1 MGWLRMEGGCG
12 VSHSGEVGWL
22 LTGVSGVKPRSTGR
36 GVGKGMV
43 RDGVSLLRCLDG
55 SGLLRGSGNG
65 VLMNNCSHTDGLN
78 IPAIGMTLAISS
90 FKLFSVM
97 AVETS
102 NKDMAT
108 CPAASIVPTTVRSG
122 GVSVAT
128 DNCEGESV
136 IGVSIA
142 FKSLNFACNKV
153 LIMNNVASPLPFS
166 NESID
171 FRNRKT
177 TFSNSVLLC
186 CSNSAESS

>member
-1 MGWLRMEGGCG
+1 MEGGCG

-36 GVGKGMV
+36 GVEKGIC
-43 RDGVSLLRCLDG
+43 RGGVFLVHCCDG

-102 NKDMAT
+102 NRDMAT

-142 FKSLNFACNKV
+142 FISLNFACNKV
-153 LIMNNVASPLPFS
+153 LTMNNKASPLSFS
-166 NESID
+166 NDSID

-177 TFSNSVLLC
+177 TFSNSVLLFY
-186 CSNSAESS
+186 SDSAESS